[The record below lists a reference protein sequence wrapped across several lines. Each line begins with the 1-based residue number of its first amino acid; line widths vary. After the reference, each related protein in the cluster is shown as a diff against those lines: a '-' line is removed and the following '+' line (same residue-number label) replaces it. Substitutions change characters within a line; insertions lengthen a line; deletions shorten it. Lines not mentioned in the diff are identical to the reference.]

1 MYVVTAAEMR
11 RLDAETIGT
20 LGIPSV
26 VLMENA
32 GKALADR
39 VASYAAHSG
48 MDTAKHI
55 VILTGKGN
63 NGGDGLVAAR
73 HLTELGWQVE
83 VWYAESPDHMI
94 GDAALQRDIICRLG
108 ITERT
113 LAASCEPDWPGAGCI
128 VDALLGTGTGGAPRE
143 PYATLIR
150 AANASGLPI
159 IAADIPS
166 GLNPDTGQVYDP
178 CIRAAATVSF
188 GFLKRGLVQF
198 PGARY
203 AGEIRV
209 VPIGIP
215 ASLAEQGDIN
225 VRYLNEETFRRC
237 LGTDPRLPREEDTHK
252 GTYGH
257 VLIAAGSR
265 TMSGAGLL
273 SATAALRA
281 GAGLVTWAVPGSLA
295 GPLTGIRPELMLAPL
310 DDNGSGDWQHIE
322 PGALASL
329 AADRDALV
337 IGPGLGAAPAG
348 DGASWLE
355 RLWRELPEE
364 LPVLLDADA
373 LNWFAAGS
381 RLTWPVRSGPIV
393 ITPHPGEMGRLA
405 GVDTS
410 DIQRDR
416 IEAAKNYACQHGIT
430 VVLKGA
436 RTVIAS
442 PEGRVYINSTGNPGM
457 ATGGMGDV
465 LSGIIGA
472 YLAAGMDVGPA
483 AALGVYLHGEAGA
496 RAAAGR
502 RSAASLLPSD
512 LLEEL

>member
-1 MYVVTAAEMR
+1 MYIVTAAEMR
-11 RLDAETIGT
+11 RLDAEAIGT

-32 GKALADR
+32 GKALADT
-39 VASYAAHSG
+39 VASYAARHG
-48 MDTAKHI
+48 IDTSKRI
-55 VILTGKGN
+55 VILAGKGN

-73 HLTELGWQVE
+73 HLNELGWQIE
-83 VWYAESPDHMI
+83 VWYAESPDRMV
-94 GDAALQRDIICRLG
+94 GDAALQRTIICRLG
-108 ITERT
+108 IAERIF
-113 LAASCEPDWPGAGCI
+113 SEGSEPDWSGACCI

-143 PYATLIR
+143 PYAALIR

-159 IAADIPS
+159 VAADIPS
-166 GLNPDTGQVYDP
+166 GLDADTGQVYDP

-188 GFLKRGLVQF
+188 AFLKRGLVQF
-198 PGARY
+198 PGAGY
-203 AGEIRV
+203 AGESQA

-215 ASLAEQGDIN
+215 AVLAQQGDIN
-225 VRYLNEETFRRC
+225 VRYLNEDMLRQC
-237 LGTDPRLPREEDTHK
+237 LGVDPHLSRQEDTHK

-265 TMSGAGLL
+265 AMSGAGLL

-295 GPLTGIRPELMLAPL
+295 GPLTGVRPELMLMPL
-310 DDNGSGDWQHIE
+310 DDSDSGDWSHVE
-322 PGALASL
+322 PEALASL
-329 AADRDALV
+329 AADRNALV
-337 IGPGLGAAPAG
+337 IGPGLGAAPGG

-373 LNWFAAGS
+373 LNWFAAGDS
-381 RLTWPVRSGPIV
+381 VTWPERSGPIV

-405 GVDTS
+405 GTGTS
-410 DIQRDR
+410 QVQQDR
-416 IEAAKNYACQHGIT
+416 IKSAGDYARQHGIT

-436 RTVIAS
+436 RTVIAC
-442 PEGRVYINSTGNPGM
+442 PDGRIYINSTGNPGM

-465 LSGIIGA
+465 LSGMIGT
-472 YLAAGMDVGPA
+472 YLAAGKDAASA
-483 AALGVYLHGEAGA
+483 AALGVYLHGVAGD
-496 RAAAGR
+496 RAAARR